1 MDAAGTGLRA
11 GRVDRAGA
19 PLAGSGAGE
28 VTMTPMTNQPPSPSA
43 EPRHWN
49 EVPCAPPP
57 GAVLGH
63 IGKLADGSVTMAE
76 ITESAESKGSG
87 VFRYLLLRSASDVRA
102 YVNRC
107 AHFGVPLAARQ
118 DLLKFQPH
126 VRITCNVHYAHY
138 RWSDGLCTAGDCEGE
153 SLLAI
158 PVAVDADG
166 TIRIAP

>member
-1 MDAAGTGLRA
+1 
-11 GRVDRAGA
+11 
-19 PLAGSGAGE
+19 
-28 VTMTPMTNQPPSPSA
+28 MTNPTTLHPA
-43 EPRHWN
+43 EPRHWY
-49 EVPCAPPP
+49 EVSGAPLP
-57 GAVLGH
+57 GTVLGH
-63 IGKLADGSVTMAE
+63 VEKLADGSATMAE
-76 ITESAESKGSG
+76 IAATSNGNGSG

>member
-1 MDAAGTGLRA
+1 MSSPPTHWHQLPN
-11 GRVDRAGA
+11 A
-19 PLAGSGAGE
+19 PL
-28 VTMTPMTNQPPSPSA
+28 
-43 EPRHWN
+43 
-49 EVPCAPPP
+49 P
-57 GAVLGH
+57 GALLGQLH
-63 IGKLADGSVTMAE
+63 ELDDGEARMLVWTSNETAPD
-76 ITESAESKGSG
+76 KP
-87 VFRYLLLRSASDVRA
+87 FRYLLLRSGDTVRA

-107 AHFGVPLAARQ
+107 AHFGVPLAAQQ